1 MAVIADYKTA
11 DYFSVYRSH
20 WASIANRLWYIITSV
35 MAVLLENLEGY
46 RPWATVSALD
56 TYRLAHSEEEAAS
69 AVTAAGLPIDSEE
82 FGQLADK
89 ERAEIRRI
97 QGVAEYVG
105 GLAMRLGDAMSERKT
120 LAANSLAAT
129 GLTRLFEES
138 YGVDMAALTKGLPIL
153 RLFCW
158 PPEPRKGLG
167 RGFEFRYQVIRQE
180 GGADTFWEVEASATY
195 GFVNFY
201 GGAPPHK
208 PTLPVPLIGS
218 GNIAFMAGVR
228 EALEEDV
235 ETLVSASR

>member
-1 MAVIADYKTA
+1 M
-11 DYFSVYRSH
+11 
-20 WASIANRLWYIITSV
+20 NSV
-35 MAVLLENLEGY
+35 MAVLLENLEGC
-46 RPWATVSALD
+46 RPWADVSALD
-56 TYRLAHSEEEAAS
+56 TYRLAHGEENAAS
-69 AVTAAGLPIDSEE
+69 AATAAGAPTSSEE
-82 FGQLADK
+82 IERLADK

-105 GLAMRLGDAMSERKT
+105 GLATRLSAAMSERRT
-120 LAANSLAAT
+120 LAADSLAAT

-138 YGVDMAALTKGLPIL
+138 YGVDMAALTEGLPIL

-167 RGFEFRYQVIRQE
+167 EGFELRYQVIRE
-180 GGADTFWEVEASATY
+180 ESGADTFWEVEASATY

-201 GGAPPHK
+201 GGAPPHR
-208 PTLPVPLIGS
+208 PTMPVPLIGS

-235 ETLVSASR
+235 ETLVSA